1 MSLEMRPLISFHAGM
16 IIDHLPQ
23 LVPTGEQK
31 GGLEKSKQVKLK

>member
-23 LVPTGEQK
+23 LAPTGEQK